1 MPAKQRDFIFEIG
14 ADFARAIYLAPGP
27 DADIRG
33 FTARMQIRPSAD
45 SDEVV
50 LDLTTENGRLAV
62 DYGRLVLNVPHGTT
76 IDLTKLSREGSV
88 NEPAGDGLLPFSAR
102 GKLGAY
108 DLEIISPNGFVTR
121 LLQGEVCFSKNVTR

>member
-1 MPAKQRDFIFEIG
+1 MPAKQRDFIFEVG

-50 LDLTTENGRLAV
+50 LDLTTENNRLSV
-62 DYGRLVLNVPHGTT
+62 DYGRLVLNVPHGAA

-88 NEPAGDGLLPFSAR
+88 NEPAGDGLMPFTAR
-102 GKLGAY
+102 GKLGTY
-108 DLEIISPNGFVTR
+108 DLEIVAPNGFVTR
-121 LLQGEVCFSKNVTR
+121 LLQGDVCFSKNVTR